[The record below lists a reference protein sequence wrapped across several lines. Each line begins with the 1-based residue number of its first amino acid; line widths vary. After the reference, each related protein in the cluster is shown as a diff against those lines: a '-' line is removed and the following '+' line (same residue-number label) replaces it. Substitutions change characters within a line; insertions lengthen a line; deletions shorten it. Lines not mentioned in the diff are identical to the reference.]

1 MRVAVT
7 LIYFVLACGLLMVT
21 FRIDDE
27 LENFRTSRSAIIAS
41 YVSVA
46 AIMTIVSLWVAPLAG
61 GLLSREPSGI
71 RTLAVGLFSL
81 VCLSIVAIVF
91 GPLGVDI
98 PGGGLRG
105 IFFAEWEFVKFLVY
119 DALPMSIIGALLHWW
134 SRR

>member
-7 LIYFVLACGLLMVT
+7 SIYFVLACGLLMVT
-21 FRIDDE
+21 FRIDE
-27 LENFRTSRSAIIAS
+27 EFKNFRTSRSTIIAS

-61 GLLSREPSGI
+61 RLFTHEPPGV
-71 RTLAVGLFSL
+71 RTLAVGLLSF
-81 VCLSIVAIVF
+81 VCLFIVAILF
-91 GPLGVDI
+91 GPVGLDI
-98 PGGGLRG
+98 PGSGLRG
-105 IFFAEWEFVKFLVY
+105 IFFAEWEFVRFLVY